1 MARGGEKRQVKI
13 AEQIEYKN
21 GTTLVTFKDQK
32 LKGETIDKYTS
43 QQLQKILRRVVE
55 SPSGTGRRFQDLPY
69 TVAGKSGTAQTGKL
83 SKEKETLYE
92 K

>member
-1 MARGGEKRQVKI
+1 MIWGMKKTNQSKSHCANSNRAEKCKGNAAGGSQYDGDNRPRRRKRQVKI

-43 QQLQKILRRVVE
+43 QQLQKYC
-55 SPSGTGRRFQDLPY
+55 GG
-69 TVAGKSGTAQTGKL
+69 
-83 SKEKETLYE
+83 
-92 K
+92 